1 MYQIHYKF
9 SPSRRWNMILVSGF
23 WQNWSF
29 WVVWFVGKRT
39 NLVLYR
45 TRESGWFLVL
55 CVLGLFKRR
64 IPPLSSKP
72 LLLNFAMALW
82 PCYVDLDH
90 IWRGWKI
97 ISWAWGPPIQQEPPN
112 DLCQFYGWASH
123 SKKSISFGVLKIGL
137 LIAFWTQGMWI
148 VVVFSFLTQI
158 FYACWKI
165 GHEHLVAC
173 TMVILGSHHFSKLW
187 LITC

>member
-1 MYQIHYKF
+1 MYQIYYKF

-29 WVVWFVGKRT
+29 WVVGFVGKRS

-90 IWRGWKI
+90 IWRGRKLYHGLEARPFNKNLLTI
-97 ISWAWGPPIQQEPPN
+97 FVNSMAGPVT
-112 DLCQFYGWASH
+112 L
-123 SKKSISFGVLKIGL
+123 KSPSRLV
-137 LIAFWTQGMWI
+137 
-148 VVVFSFLTQI
+148 
-158 FYACWKI
+158 CWK
-165 GHEHLVAC
+165 
-173 TMVILGSHHFSKLW
+173 LGF
-187 LITC
+187 